1 MWLSEAGK
9 RCMQTE
15 AQLEEVKMEMMEVE
29 VRERTEMLEMALLA
43 SPQCG
48 EFARCGW
55 WGPKAWAGL
64 LSGHASQAVPCLAA
78 GTVSEPAT
86 QLAVQTQ

>member
-1 MWLSEAGK
+1 MWLSEARK

-43 SPQCG
+43 SPLCG
-48 EFARCGW
+48 GI
-55 WGPKAWAGL
+55 
-64 LSGHASQAVPCLAA
+64 
-78 GTVSEPAT
+78 TSEMRK
-86 QLAVQTQ
+86 L